1 MNQSVTHMEHT
12 RIGRKAES
20 KAPKRQM
27 IALRMSAS
35 EVQQCHTHAASEN
48 RSASQ
53 FSYLMYLRGLEAW
66 KSEHNVPK
74 SSRRR

>member
-1 MNQSVTHMEHT
+1 MEHT
-12 RIGRKAES
+12 PTRQKGAQ

-27 IALRMSAS
+27 ISLRMSAF
-35 EVQQCHTHAASEN
+35 EIQECREFAALEN

-66 KSEHNVPK
+66 KAERTARPA
-74 SSRRR
+74 RRR

>member
-1 MNQSVTHMEHT
+1 MEHT
-12 RIGRKAES
+12 PTQRAGVQ

-27 IALRMSAS
+27 ISLRMNAS
-35 EVQQCHTHAASEN
+35 EIQECREYAALEN

-66 KSEHNVPK
+66 KAERTARLP
-74 SSRRR
+74 RRR